1 MSKPEPTENPR
12 AALVSACMAV
22 ALDRGGVVGCADA
35 IEALEIACR
44 RVGRVAPDDG
54 LHDLRKAGGSVVAAV
69 LATGG
74 DPWAFDNARNALQLA
89 ALAYW
94 RARVGLV

>member
-35 IEALEIACR
+35 IEALEIAMQR
-44 RVGRVAPDDG
+44 LGRVAPDDP
-54 LHDLRKAGGSVVAAV
+54 LHDLRAAGGGVVAAI
-69 LATGG
+69 LQGG
-74 DPWAFDNARNALQLA
+74 DPWQFDNARNALQLA